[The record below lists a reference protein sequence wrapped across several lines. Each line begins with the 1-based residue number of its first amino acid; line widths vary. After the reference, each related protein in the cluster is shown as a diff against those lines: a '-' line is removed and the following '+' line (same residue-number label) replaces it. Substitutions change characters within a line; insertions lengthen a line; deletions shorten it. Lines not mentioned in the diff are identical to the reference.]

1 MDKSVNVLI
10 TAASRRVALVRS
22 FGDALAELGVKGSVI
37 ATDVDPLS
45 ASLAFS
51 HKNIIVPLSTSPDYI
66 TKIKQVCEDE
76 KVSLLIPTI
85 DEELNLFGRYK
96 NDFAEIGVKIPVSD
110 EEIGEICNDKYKTYC
125 FFRDNNLPI
134 AHTWLPDE
142 IRKIKPDFPLFIKP
156 RIGRGAV
163 NAYPVKN
170 QKELDFFLDYVKD
183 PVVQTYLPGDE
194 YTVDILCD
202 FSGEVIS
209 VVPRQRLVIRSGVCD
224 RGRTKKDMDLIN
236 TSIHVAKTL
245 KIIGPANLQCK
256 VYNGKITFFEVNP
269 RFSGAIQLT
278 IKAGANFP
286 RMILKMMNGG
296 LIPVIGEFEEELTM
310 VSYEES
316 IYHYANGKHKPAGKK
331 EN

>member
-1 MDKSVNVLI
+1 VDKSVNVLI

-66 TKIKQVCEDE
+66 DKIKQVCEKE

-85 DEELNLFGRYK
+85 DEELNLFGRHK
-96 NDFAEIGVKIPVSD
+96 KDFAEIGVKIPVSE

-134 AHTWLPDE
+134 AQTWLPDE
-142 IRKIKPDFPLFIKP
+142 IRKIEPSFPLFIKP

-183 PVVQTYLPGDE
+183 PVVQTFLPGDE

-256 VYNGKITFFEVNP
+256 VHNGKITFFEVNP

-296 LIPVIGEFEEELTM
+296 IAPIIGEFEEDLTM

-316 IYHYANGKHKPAGKK
+316 IYHYSNGKHKPTGEKG
-331 EN
+331 N